1 MAYALSW
8 FFVLGLLGLW
18 SLASWALHSVAVWST
33 SNAPALAGQT
43 GAVEAWTL
51 PSWLAQWIPAEALAT
66 FKSALAAVMP
76 AAESMLAQM
85 PALTGGL
92 STAIW
97 VLWAAGG
104 VLLLGLGGV
113 LHALIAMLRRR
124 GSGPT
129 GGSGGSGGSVVAG

>member
-18 SLASWALHSVAVWST
+18 SFASWALHSIAVWST
-33 SNAPALAGQT
+33 SNAPALAGQA
-43 GAVEAWTL
+43 GAIESWAL
-51 PSWLAQWIPAEALAT
+51 PAWLAQWIPAEAVSA
-66 FKSALAAVMP
+66 FKSTLSALMP
-76 AAESMLAQM
+76 ATETLLAQV

-97 VLWAAGG
+97 VLWAVGG
-104 VLLLGLGGV
+104 AILLGLGAA

-129 GGSGGSGGSVVAG
+129 AGSGGSVVAG